1 VASATATAATGAAMG
16 AMGADEEKRVGT
28 MAAAAAEVLVAMTVE
43 VATRVVAR
51 EGAAAERVAR

>member
-1 VASATATAATGAAMG
+1 MG